1 MQDIRNL
8 SAEAAIWGLAP
19 EFTYRFNRYN
29 TLVTAS
35 YNTIGY
41 APYAAQWDNASTNA
55 GNASVIYLNAPLSL
69 AKVDLV
75 FTVPPSNGIYQLSQT
90 LDAFLNTVAHPGTR
104 SMPSDKMTHYLVVG
118 PLSTYADQTSVRL
131 NGKTYPVISLGTN
144 RGEILTAA
152 AGCEVA
158 QYSGRRGR
166 LL

>member
-29 TLVTAS
+29 KLVTAA

-41 APYAAQWDNASTNA
+41 APFAAQWDNASTNA
-55 GNASVIYLNAPLSL
+55 GNASVIYLNASLSL

-75 FTVPPSNGIYQLSQT
+75 FTVPPSNGTYQLSQT

-118 PLSTYADQTSVRL
+118 PLSTR
-131 NGKTYPVISLGTN
+131 
-144 RGEILTAA
+144 
-152 AGCEVA
+152 
-158 QYSGRRGR
+158 
-166 LL
+166 